1 MNDADKSPNPVDVH
15 VGKRI
20 RDRRK
25 EVKLSQEKLAEHLGL
40 TFQQV
45 QKYEKGA
52 NRVSAS
58 KLYEI
63 ASALNASVEY
73 FFRGLADTTEPLGGV
88 AEGQRPFVHDFLT
101 TPEGR
106 ELTNDFP
113 RIKDEKVRRRM
124 LELVKALAEER
135 TA

>member
-1 MNDADKSPNPVDVH
+1 
-15 VGKRI
+15 
-20 RDRRK
+20 
-25 EVKLSQEKLAEHLGL
+25 
-40 TFQQV
+40 
-45 QKYEKGA
+45 
-52 NRVSAS
+52 
-58 KLYEI
+58 
-63 ASALNASVEY
+63 
-73 FFRGLADTTEPLGGV
+73 
-88 AEGQRPFVHDFLT
+88 VHDFLT